1 MTIHSQISYLETHVE
16 IYPQNY
22 LSSHCYSRVNTG
34 SSACVFKASMRAG
47 GPLLKDL
54 FTCPLGLQ
62 FQEDKGRGGG
72 APQQARCVLF
82 KSELGAT
89 PHPHPGEPRQALGT
103 AGWAPF
109 PRGRPGGQAA
119 APPAGEQTGHSAAAR
134 GCQGASPGEIRRG
147 VGPERLQK
155 RPSRRP
161 RRTWYL
167 AAGAERDAAVS
178 YRPWGARAPA
188 SHSACCW
195 LPRSWPGRKPQRGNT
210 RPALPAPLTPHLATE
225 GLPCSPR
232 RLALRPPGHHVARLP
247 LPCLASPLC
256 AGAGHTRAR
265 MCSLLFPALYFP
277 ATANLRRTQGV
288 ALLSPH

>member
-22 LSSHCYSRVNTG
+22 LSSHCYRPVNTG
-34 SSACVFKASMRAG
+34 SSACVFKARMKAG
-47 GPLLKDL
+47 GPLWKDL

-62 FQEDKGRGGG
+62 FQEDKGGGWG
-72 APQQARCVLF
+72 APQQARCVLL
-82 KSELGAT
+82 KSKLGAT
-89 PHPHPGEPRQALGT
+89 PRPHPREPRLALGT

-109 PRGRPGGQAA
+109 PRGRPGGQTA

-147 VGPERLQK
+147 VGRERLQK

-178 YRPWGARAPA
+178 CRPWGARAPA
-188 SHSACCW
+188 SRSACCW
-195 LPRSWPGRKPQRGNT
+195 LPRSWSGRRPQRGNA
-210 RPALPAPLTPHLATE
+210 RPALPASLTPHLAT
-225 GLPCSPR
+225 GSGHASPKCWSCAPR
-232 RLALRPPGHHVARLP
+232 PPPPATTWRGSLSLALPPR
-247 LPCLASPLC
+247 CLC
-256 AGAGHTRAR
+256 AGAGRTRAR
-265 MCSLLFPALYFP
+265 MCSLLFPALFFP
-277 ATANLRRTQGV
+277 AR
-288 ALLSPH
+288 PI